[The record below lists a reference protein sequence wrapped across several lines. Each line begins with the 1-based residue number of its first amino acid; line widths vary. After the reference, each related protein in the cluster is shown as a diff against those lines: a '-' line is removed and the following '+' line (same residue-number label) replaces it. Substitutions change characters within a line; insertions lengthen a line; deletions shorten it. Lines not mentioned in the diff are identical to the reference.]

1 MIRLSNK
8 KTVFLILSI
17 ILSGIVLIY
26 IYENPTKKSDYNC
39 YEQREEARIIAMIET
54 LEGVSDVSVL
64 LTFENDVSVNLSINN
79 DGSSVISEIKG
90 IAVSAV
96 GADDPLISEKIIS
109 MLCAAYNINSRTV
122 FVCGK

>member
-1 MIRLSNK
+1 
-8 KTVFLILSI
+8 
-17 ILSGIVLIY
+17 
-26 IYENPTKKSDYNC
+26 
-39 YEQREEARIIAMIET
+39 MIET